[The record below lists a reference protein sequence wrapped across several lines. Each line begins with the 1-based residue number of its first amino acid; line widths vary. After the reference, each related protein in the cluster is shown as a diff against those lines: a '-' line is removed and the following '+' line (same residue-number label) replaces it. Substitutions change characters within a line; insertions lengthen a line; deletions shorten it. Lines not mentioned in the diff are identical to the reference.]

1 MYTRDKAGF
10 FEFPERRLLKPLTRE
25 NLKFLDPEL
34 TEKFYQCLARAVT
47 RLPPITE
54 IYSRLVPGS
63 CEYVNTL

>member
-10 FEFPERRLLKPLTRE
+10 FEFPERRLLKPLTFE
-25 NLKFLDPEL
+25 NINILSHEL

-63 CEYVNTL
+63 CENVNTL